1 MTQNKGRVA
10 KCSDANSTKIAL
22 AQEMAS
28 SIAKPPVA
36 RPHLKRVFRAWMV
49 EELVEST
56 PTI

>member
-36 RPHLKRVFRAWMV
+36 RPHLKRGAG
-49 EELVEST
+49 
-56 PTI
+56 